1 MSFLATGFVDGG
13 SVNGS
18 MLRRLAYAAV
28 SGESGVVQSADLK
41 VIASGTAS
49 VSIQAGTGFVATR
62 FAGAYAAQS
71 YIVANDAAVAVAVP
85 ANASGSTVVWELILR
100 VTDPQYAGEPVP
112 PDPAAATYVVAE
124 LVTALPTT
132 KPYLRLASITMAAGA
147 STVTQ
152 AQVTDRR
159 NLAAPR
165 ARRVL
170 QALVPTIS
178 EALSSTTVV
187 KWPAAASWSVDVPAW
202 ATQAVVIATWGG
214 VYAPKAQANASVQVR
229 VGTGRADVLTTAAV
243 QIDTDGTGEA
253 SRVVAVC
260 AATIT
265 IPDTMRGQTVTVDLI
280 AKRNSG
286 ASTIRTD
293 TASSTALDIEFTE
306 AAL

>member
-49 VSIQAGTGFVATR
+49 VSVQAGTGFIATR

-132 KPYLRLASITMAAGA
+132 KPYLRLATITLPAGA

-152 AQVTDRR
+152 GMVTDRR
-159 NLAAPR
+159 VVAAPR
-165 ARRVL
+165 SRRVL
-170 QALVPTIS
+170 KVANPATSQS
-178 EALSSTTVV
+178 LSSTSAFV
-187 KWPAAASWSVDVPAW
+187 WPAEGSWSVDVPAW
-202 ATQAVVIATWGG
+202 ATRAAVIGMWGG
-214 VYAPKAQANASVQVR
+214 VYQPKAQTNGRIQVR
-229 VGTGRADVLTTAAV
+229 IGTGRADVITAAEV
-243 QIDTDGTGEA
+243 QIDTDGTGEVSRA
-253 SRVVAVC
+253 SFLAP
-260 AATIT
+260 ATVT
-265 IPDTMRGQTVTVDLI
+265 IPETMRGQTVTVDMLGRR
-280 AKRNSG
+280 ASG
-286 ASTIRTD
+286 SSSIKVD
-293 TASSTALDIEFTE
+293 TASAVSVDIEFTE
-306 AAL
+306 DAL